1 MRLAVFVAIA
11 TAGAASPSSAEPGL
25 QQTVMAFLNSYAGG
39 DKAAVIA
46 AVEPNVHLY
55 GSDLSETYN
64 GVGGASDMFDH
75 DMRLWG
81 GSAKFGTMWHVTAVR
96 EGNLESIVFDIPFT
110 AGRNPTV
117 TVRFAM
123 VWHLEGD
130 IWKLAQ
136 SSNTVPTIGQ
146 SATAPLKHAP

>member
-1 MRLAVFVAIA
+1 MRLAVSAA
-11 TAGAASPSSAEPGL
+11 MALACAASPSAAEPNL
-25 QQTVMAFLNSYAGG
+25 QQAVMAFLNSCANG

-55 GSDLSETYN
+55 GSDLSETYT
-64 GVGGASDMFDH
+64 GAEGAGEMFDQ
-75 DMRLWG
+75 DMKLWG
-81 GSAKFGTMWHVTAVR
+81 GAAKFGTMWHATTVR

-117 TVRFAM
+117 TMRFAM

-130 IWKLAQ
+130 VWKLAQ
-136 SSNTVPTIGQ
+136 SSNTVPTVGQ
-146 SATAPLKHAP
+146 SVADILKRNP

>member
-1 MRLAVFVAIA
+1 MRLALLTAAALACAA
-11 TAGAASPSSAEPGL
+11 TQAAAQADLTQAVS
-25 QQTVMAFLNSYAGG
+25 AFLNSYAGG

-55 GSDLSETYN
+55 GSGLSETYN
-64 GVGGASDMFDH
+64 GVEGAADMFDH

-81 GSAKFGTMWHVTAVR
+81 GAAKFGTMWHVTAVR

-110 AGRNPTV
+110 AGRSGTV
-117 TVRFAM
+117 TERFAM

-130 IWKLAQ
+130 TWKLAQ
-136 SSNTVPTIGQ
+136 SSTSVPATGQ
-146 SATAPLKHAP
+146 GEGDVVKPAP

>member
-1 MRLAVFVAIA
+1 MRLVLLTAAALTAATPAAAQADLTQAV
-11 TAGAASPSSAEPGL
+11 T
-25 QQTVMAFLNSYAGG
+25 AFLNSYAGG

-64 GVGGASDMFDH
+64 GVEGAADMFDK

-81 GSAKFGTMWHVTAVR
+81 GAAKFGTMWHVTAVR
-96 EGNLESIVFDIPFT
+96 EGNLESIMFDIPFT
-110 AGRNPTV
+110 AVRNPAV

-123 VWHLEGD
+123 VWHLEGET
-130 IWKLAQ
+130 WKLAQ
-136 SSNTVPTIGQ
+136 SSNSVPAIGER
-146 SATAPLKHAP
+146 AGDILKHAH

>member
-1 MRLAVFVAIA
+1 MRLVFLTAAALACTAAPAAAQADLTQAV
-11 TAGAASPSSAEPGL
+11 S
-25 QQTVMAFLNSYAGG
+25 AFLNSYAGG

-55 GSDLSETYN
+55 GNGLSETYN
-64 GVGGASDMFDH
+64 GVEGAGDMFDH

-110 AGRNPTV
+110 AGRNGTI
-117 TVRFAM
+117 TERFAM

-130 IWKLAQ
+130 TWKLAQ
-136 SSNTVPTIGQ
+136 SSNSVPATGQ
-146 SATAPLKHAP
+146 GAGDAPKHAP

>member
-1 MRLAVFVAIA
+1 MRLVLLTAAA
-11 TAGAASPSSAEPGL
+11 LAAGATPAAAQADL
-25 QQTVMAFLNSYAGG
+25 TQTVTAFLNSYAGG

-64 GVGGASDMFDH
+64 GVEGAADMFDK

-81 GSAKFGTMWHVTAVR
+81 GAAKFGTMWHVTAVR
-96 EGNLESIVFDIPFT
+96 EGSLESIMFDIPFT
-110 AGRNPTV
+110 AGRGPAV
-117 TVRFAM
+117 TARFAM

-130 IWKLAQ
+130 VWKLAQ
-136 SSNTVPTIGQ
+136 SSNSVPTTGQ
-146 SATAPLKHAP
+146 SAGDILKRAH

>member
-1 MRLAVFVAIA
+1 MRLVLL
-11 TAGAASPSSAEPGL
+11 TAAALACTAAPAAAQADLTQVVS
-25 QQTVMAFLNSYAGG
+25 AFLNSYADG

-55 GSDLSETYN
+55 GSDLSQTYN
-64 GVGGASDMFDH
+64 GVEGAGDMFDK

-81 GSAKFGTMWHVTAVR
+81 GSAKFGTMWHVTGVR
-96 EGNLESIVFDIPFT
+96 EGNLESIMFDIPFT

-117 TVRFAM
+117 TVRYAM

-130 IWKLAQ
+130 TWKLAQ
-136 SSNTVPTIGQ
+136 SSNSVPTTGQ
-146 SATAPLKHAP
+146 GAGDAVKHAH